1 MTKVG
6 RSLRTGGYQ
15 LRAVYELLLFLFLR
29 DLSQEAQDLITDLL
43 KKVGEKQAHSGSA
56 GLRLGLLFPLFS
68 PSHSILLSVY
78 SSHRS
83 STTPL

>member
-15 LRAVYELLLFLFLR
+15 LPVHELLLSLFLR

-56 GLRLGLLFPLFS
+56 SLILDLL
-68 PSHSILLSVY
+68 V
-78 SSHRS
+78 
-83 STTPL
+83 